1 MTSKWF
7 DKYCQKHYSESK
19 KTSDDEEFELFYE
32 LSEYDAPVD
41 TIAAWAK
48 VCNKIQ
54 PTKNSFWSLW
64 KVAAAIILISS
75 LSVIGYL
82 KYSPTD
88 IAQRELASKDAI
100 SKYEL
105 PDGTRLTLSRNSSV
119 ALTEE
124 DFLGERN
131 LQLEGKAYFNVTKGS
146 PFTISTKNGDVKVLG
161 TSFDVDARDGQ
172 LIVKVYSGIVQI
184 SKGDNSTKLHK
195 GEIGIIDNTEL
206 TVSNNTNVNS
216 QSWRTGDFKFDNQPL
231 KEIIP
236 QLEEFYNVDI
246 KTSKAIRECRV
257 TAEFDGDSLAE
268 VIKTLTSVL
277 NIKSKKSGNKIS
289 LSGKGC

>member
-7 DKYCQKHYSESK
+7 DKYCQKHYSESN
-19 KTSDDEEFELFYE
+19 KTSEDEEFNLFYE

-41 TIAAWAK
+41 TDAAWSK
-48 VCNKIQ
+48 VCNKIKPQ
-54 PTKNSFWSLW
+54 KNAFWNLW

-82 KYSPTD
+82 QYSPSGTPL
-88 IAQRELASKDAI
+88 RELASKDAI

-105 PDGTRLTLSRNSSV
+105 PDGTQLTLSRNSTV
-119 ALTEE
+119 ALAES
-124 DFLGERN
+124 DFLDARN
-131 LQLEGKAYFNVTKGS
+131 LELEGKAYFNVTKGS

-172 LIVKVYSGIVQI
+172 LVFKVYSGVVQI
-184 SKGDNSTKLHK
+184 SKGDKSTKLHK
-195 GEIGIIDNTEL
+195 GEIGVIDSRDL
-206 TVSNNTNVNS
+206 SVSNNSDINS
-216 QSWRTGDFKFDNQPL
+216 QAWRTGDFKFDNQPL

-236 QLEEFYNVDI
+236 QLEEYYNVDI

-257 TAEFDGDSLAE
+257 TAEFDGDSLSE